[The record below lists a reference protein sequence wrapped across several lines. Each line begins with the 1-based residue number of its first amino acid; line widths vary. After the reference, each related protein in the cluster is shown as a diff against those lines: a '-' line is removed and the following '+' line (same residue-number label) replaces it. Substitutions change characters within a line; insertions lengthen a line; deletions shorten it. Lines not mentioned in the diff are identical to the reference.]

1 VRIGDIVPDFRLSVI
16 FATIVITAVNYSL
29 HEAMINK
36 LLLKGTVMMP
46 VIRLHLHFGTMTELL
61 RRVVAEIEKLPE
73 EEQDAIATRLLAE
86 LEDEQV
92 WKARFE
98 STTNEQ
104 WDRLAEMVRLEIIA
118 GDTTPLDDVFPP
130 KQ

>member
-1 VRIGDIVPDFRLSVI
+1 
-16 FATIVITAVNYSL
+16 
-29 HEAMINK
+29 
-36 LLLKGTVMMP
+36 
-46 VIRLHLHFGTMTELL
+46 MTELL
-61 RRVVAEIEKLPE
+61 RRVIAKIEKLPE

-86 LEDEQV
+86 LEDEQA
-92 WKARFE
+92 WKVRFE

-130 KQ
+130 K

>member
-1 VRIGDIVPDFRLSVI
+1 
-16 FATIVITAVNYSL
+16 
-29 HEAMINK
+29 
-36 LLLKGTVMMP
+36 
-46 VIRLHLHFGTMTELL
+46 MTELL
-61 RRVVAEIEKLPE
+61 RRVIAKIEKLPE

-86 LEDEQV
+86 LEDEQA

-130 KQ
+130 K